1 MRVLF
6 AGTPEVAVPSL
17 DALVEAGLD
26 VVAVL
31 TRPDAPLGRKR
42 VMTPSP
48 VAARAADLDIPVI
61 KASSVDEAVQDTI
74 REMKPDVAAVVAYGA
89 LVPEAALKIPSH
101 GWVNLHFSLLPA
113 WRGAAPVQYAV
124 INGDDVT
131 GASTFLLEPGL
142 DTGPVFGTMTESV
155 TASDTAGELLT
166 RLSHSGSVLLVQTVM
181 AIDSGRATPLAQV
194 GDVTAAPKLSIDD
207 ARVDWKQPALSIRRR
222 INGVT
227 PEPGAWTTAEGQRLK
242 IGPVELSEEPNAS
255 LPGQVATSE
264 TGLVIVGTGS
274 GAVTLRQVQPAGKKM
289 MSAADWFRGASHGKE
304 VVFE

>member
-6 AGTPEVAVPSL
+6 AGTPDVAVPSL
-17 DALVEAGLD
+17 DALVEAGFD

-31 TRPDAPLGRKR
+31 TRPDAQLGRKKI
-42 VMTPSP
+42 MTPSP
-48 VAARAADLDIPVI
+48 VAARAAELGIPVV
-61 KASSVDEAVQDTI
+61 KASRIDEGVESSLRAFSPEI
-74 REMKPDVAAVVAYGA
+74 AAVVAYGA
-89 LVPEAALKIPSH
+89 LIPAAALEIPTH

-155 TASDTAGELLT
+155 KPTDTAGELLV
-166 RLSHSGSVLLVQTVM
+166 RLSHSGSALLVQTIA
-181 AIDSGRATPLAQV
+181 AIGSGQV
-194 GDVTAAPKLSIDD
+194 VPVPQTGDVTSAPKLTIGD
-207 ARVDWKQPALSIRRR
+207 ARVDWEKPALAIRRH

-227 PEPGAWTTAEGQRLK
+227 PEPGAWTMADGQRIK
-242 IGPVELSEEPNAS
+242 IGPVRISGDTHKL
-255 LPGQVATSE
+255 LPGEVSRDEA
-264 TGLVIVGTGS
+264 GNVVVGS
-274 GAVTLRQVQPAGKKM
+274 GSGSLVLGQIQPAGKKSM
-289 MSAADWFRGASHGKE
+289 FGTDWFRGASQSKK